1 MKRLFIL
8 FVMALCCTSLSA
20 QQRQTDVMD
29 YNKAT
34 GYGNIKM
41 PGKITRSWYLG
52 DDGKKVFDGPMSV
65 SCKLNNTNVSVWP
78 YDFTLSGTYT
88 SNFSLAHGKLNG
100 AGTSSY
106 RLNVVK
112 QGRNPETKSEYY
124 TFSGSFLKGVPNGAF
139 KMDCNG
145 ELKLTATYKNGVLVG
160 SFYYEEVLK
169 QHKITGTLT
178 QEGKPTGQ
186 WVYKSDA
193 HITRTMQ
200 MQNGVLLSERY
211 VDTSNIRPMDTTTD
225 AATTAAAKSYA
236 TGSISEGELYA
247 KGYIVLEEEF
257 MLGEKAA
264 IALDEYSGFMGF
276 TNSEFYE
283 FSGPKSVSFKLLNK
297 VNILNEEGIK
307 RVTEDIIASDISSD
321 KSVFKKISYDGSNE
335 EEESN
340 YTSILRSTD
349 GGNGEYYYHSKVRVL
364 GNGVAYVHFYKLDDS
379 LLSVKNSDDTFA
391 YMPAEAFLGLQQ
403 ALHESRV
410 ARARDYAEYIG
421 CDTNIDAYASMTAKE
436 LEYEIENIKR
446 QISQKVN
453 LHPHPEYAEFMV
465 SDENIKSHLS
475 YFTKSS
481 YDAVLQLITELE
493 VLLEKTK
500 AKEAERALVEKQEAE
515 RRAAEEAELAKREPI
530 EKCLKFFVE
539 NKSASGISYDSN
551 VTQYVKPG
559 KLPADYWQLEF
570 GKLLKPFCPII
581 GYEIVS
587 ITEKSN
593 DYNFSREYE
602 VVCRIHKQGKKK
614 MTEKYELTLT
624 FIDSKVVATSFNFD
638 QAKLVE

>member
-1 MKRLFIL
+1 M
-8 FVMALCCTSLSA
+8 VLCCASLSA
-20 QQRQTDVMD
+20 QQRQTDVKD

-34 GYGNIKM
+34 GFGNIKM

-52 DDGKKVFDGPMSV
+52 SDGKKVFDGPMSV

-78 YDFTLSGTYT
+78 YDFTMSGTYT
-88 SNFSLAHGKLNG
+88 SNFNLAHGKLNG

-124 TFSGSFLKGVPNGAF
+124 TFSGNFLKGVPNGAF

-193 HITRTMQ
+193 HFTRTMQ
-200 MQNGVLLSERY
+200 MQNGVLLSERC
-211 VDTSNIRPMDTTTD
+211 VDTSNLSPMDTTTD

-236 TGSISEGELYA
+236 AGSISEEELYA
-247 KGYIVLEEEF
+247 KGYIVLEEEL

-276 TNSEFYE
+276 TNSKFYE
-283 FSGPKSVSFKLLNK
+283 FSGPKSVSYKVLSN

-307 RVTEDIIASDISSD
+307 RVTEDIIASDISGD
-321 KSVFKKISYDGSNE
+321 KSAFKKISYDGSNE
-335 EEESN
+335 EEESK
-340 YTSILRSTD
+340 YSSILRRTN
-349 GGNGEYYYHSKVRVL
+349 GGDGEYYYSCTVRVL
-364 GNGVAYVHFYKLDDS
+364 DNGLAYVHFYELDDS
-379 LLSVKNSDDTFA
+379 LLSVRNSDDTFA

-410 ARARDYAEYIG
+410 ERARDYAEYIG
-421 CDTNIDAYASMTAKE
+421 CDTNIDAYASMTSKE
-436 LEYEIENIKR
+436 LEYTIENIK
-446 QISQKVN
+446 
-453 LHPHPEYAEFMV
+453 LPPHPEYAEFMI
-465 SDENIKSHLS
+465 SDENLKSHLS

-481 YDAVLQLITELE
+481 YDAVRQLIPELE
-493 VLLEKTK
+493 ALLEKTK
-500 AKEAERALVEKQEAE
+500 AEEAERALIEKQEAE
-515 RRAAEEAELAKREPI
+515 RRAAEEAERAKREPI
-530 EKCLKFFVE
+530 EKCLRFFVE
-539 NKSASGISYDSN
+539 NKSATGISYDTN

-593 DYNFSREYE
+593 DYNFSKECE

-614 MTEKYELTLT
+614 VTEKYELTLT
-624 FIDSKVVATSFNFD
+624 FIDGQVVATSFNFD